1 MGFIKVMSIVSAN
14 EVVPRA
20 ELVAAAV
27 NAMVVAAEGLAIAVP
42 VAVMY
47 AALRIR
53 LNKIV
58 SDMETAASEIVGY
71 IVSLQ
76 EAESAPAQEAKQ

>member
-1 MGFIKVMSIVSAN
+1 M
-14 EVVPRA
+14 
-20 ELVAAAV
+20 
-27 NAMVVAAEGLAIAVP
+27 P

-76 EAESAPAQEAKQ
+76 EAESVPAQEAKQ

>member
-1 MGFIKVMSIVSAN
+1 V
-14 EVVPRA
+14 
-20 ELVAAAV
+20 
-27 NAMVVAAEGLAIAVP
+27 IAVP

-58 SDMETAASEIVGY
+58 SDMEEAASEIVGY
-71 IVSLQ
+71 IVSQQ
-76 EAESAPAQEAKQ
+76 ESKPDPAQEAKQ